1 MAGDWIKIEHA
12 TAGKAEVLKMARM
25 IGINRREMV
34 GLLVDFFIWCD
45 VNCVDG
51 VVDGVVDAD
60 VDAVMSC
67 AGFSSVM
74 REIGWLKFHALPT
87 RMEMVN
93 WNNHNGETAKKRALK
108 NRRQKKWRENV
119 DVSVDANVDA
129 APSTKASTREEKRRD
144 ITPIVPKGTRMSVV
158 NGAANGAAFA
168 HFWQAYPRKKSKGDA
183 MKAWDKLHPDQSLQD
198 RIFDAIERAKISKDW
213 RKENGQFIPYPASW
227 LNKKRWE
234 DELPAVETERRVS
247 I

>member
-1 MAGDWIKIEHA
+1 
-12 TAGKAEVLKMARM
+12 
-25 IGINRREMV
+25 
-34 GLLVDFFIWCD
+34 
-45 VNCVDG
+45 
-51 VVDGVVDAD
+51 
-60 VDAVMSC
+60 
-67 AGFSSVM
+67 
-74 REIGWLKFHALPT
+74 
-87 RMEMVN
+87 
-93 WNNHNGETAKKRALK
+93 
-108 NRRQKKWRENV
+108 
-119 DVSVDANVDA
+119 
-129 APSTKASTREEKRRD
+129 
-144 ITPIVPKGTRMSVV
+144 MSVV